1 MSTEIATAIYKAYRN
16 GMIDYETDPKTNAE
30 YDVVYLGEGVSRM
43 AFRSLID
50 GQVYKIPTGYGNKT
64 INLHEAACSAYF
76 RQNFRRPGIIW
87 PDFKVHKVFYR
98 DDDPEAFVWV
108 SEVMFVEDDNSVSI
122 YVKNRVLSLL
132 YSIGVGDAGSSN
144 VFSCKGFVIPID
156 LGYHALCSIDP
167 WAGEVVPDGLIEAGY
182 F

>member
-1 MSTEIATAIYKAYRN
+1 MSIEIATQIYMAYYT
-16 GMIDYETDPKTNAE
+16 GMISFDSDRNTEH
-30 YDVVYLGEGVSRM
+30 DVEYLGEGVSRI

-50 GQVYKIPTGYGNKT
+50 GQVYKVPNNHGNQT

-76 RQNFRRPGIIW
+76 RKNFRRPGIIW
-87 PDFKVHKVFYR
+87 PDFKVHKVFYN
-98 DDDPEAFVWV
+98 DNYPEAFVWV
-108 SEVMFVEDDNSVSI
+108 SEVMFVKDDGSVP
-122 YVKNRVLSLL
+122 YGVKNRAMNLL
-132 YSIGVGDAGSSN
+132 YSIGIGDAGNSN

-167 WAGEVVPDGLIEAGY
+167 WAEEVVPDGLVEAGQ